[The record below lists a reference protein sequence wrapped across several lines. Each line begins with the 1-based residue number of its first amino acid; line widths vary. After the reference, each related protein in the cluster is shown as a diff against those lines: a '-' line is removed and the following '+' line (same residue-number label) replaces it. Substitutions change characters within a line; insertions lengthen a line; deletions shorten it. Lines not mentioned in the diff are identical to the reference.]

1 MNIVRI
7 LLVIIS
13 CLLLFALPSY
23 AENSQMNQDEIILRQ
38 LNKLDIN
45 KVQQEVNKINKGAG
59 HYLPELNLKTILL
72 NLVKGNLELDWRD
85 LLKSIIKY
93 LGKEVT
99 ANLSIMGQIIIL
111 AAISAILNIFHD
123 SFSSTMISN
132 TSNMLIF
139 MILAVMV
146 LQSFHIAIDIG
157 VNAVDNI
164 VSFMQALLP
173 VLLSLL
179 VSMGAF
185 TSAVVFNPLTYLIIS
200 LLGTIVKLIVLPMI
214 FLSTVLCIVTRLN
227 DEFSLSRLAGLF
239 KEASMGLLG
248 LILIIFTGGLLI
260 QGGAAAVTDSLSL
273 RTAKYLT
280 GTFIPVIGGIFS
292 DAVDLVVSCSLI
304 IKNALNLFGMIAII
318 MIIAYP
324 IIKLIALIIIYKL
337 ASALIQ
343 PIADARLVDVLND
356 VGNSLVF
363 VFLTVSAVSLMF
375 FITLTVIVGA
385 ANLTVMMR

>member
-7 LLVIIS
+7 LLVIIF
-13 CLLLFALPSY
+13 CLLLFTLSSY
-23 AENSQMNQDEIILRQ
+23 AENSQLNQDKIILRQ
-38 LNKLDIN
+38 LDKLDIN
-45 KVQQEVNKINKGAG
+45 KVQQEVNKINKGVG

-72 NLVKGNLELDWRD
+72 NLVRGNLELDWMD

-93 LGKEVT
+93 LGQEVT

-111 AAISAILNIFHD
+111 AAISAVLNIFHD

-146 LQSFHIAIDIG
+146 LQSFHIAIEIG
-157 VNAVDNI
+157 INAIDNI

-200 LLGTIVKLIVLPMI
+200 LLGTIVKIIVLPMI

-324 IIKLIALIIIYKL
+324 VIKLIALIIIYKL

-343 PIADARLVDVLND
+343 PIADVRLVDILND

>member
-1 MNIVRI
+1 MKILRL
-7 LLVIIS
+7 LLVFIIF
-13 CLLLFALPSY
+13 LVLFTLPGY
-23 AENSQMNQDEIILRQ
+23 AEDSQMNQDEIILRQ

-45 KVQQEVNKINKGAG
+45 KVQQEVNKINRNVGD
-59 HYLPELNLKTILL
+59 YLPELNLKKILL
-72 NLVKGNLELDWRD
+72 NLVKGDLELDWKEI
-85 LLKSIIKY
+85 LKTIIKY

-99 ANLSIMGQIIIL
+99 VNLSIIGQIIIL
-111 AAISAILNIFHD
+111 AAISATLNIFHD

-132 TSNMLIF
+132 TSNILIF
-139 MILAVMV
+139 MILAVIV
-146 LQSFHIAIDIG
+146 LNSFHISIDIG
-157 VNAVDNI
+157 INAINNI

-200 LLGTIVKLIVLPMI
+200 LLGTVVKFVVLPMI
-214 FLSTVLCIVTRLN
+214 FLSTVLSIVTRLN

-248 LILIIFTGGLLI
+248 LILILFTGGLLI

-280 GTFIPVIGGIFS
+280 GTFVPVIGGIFS

-318 MIIAYP
+318 MLIAYP

-343 PIADARLVDVLND
+343 PIADARLVNILND
-356 VGNSLVF
+356 VANSLVF